1 MLDLRLDIDLGTG
14 PDVLE
19 TVTAELHQ
27 AGTDAERDIEAAWP
41 FKTGRSRRGWTLRR
55 TRDGFDLDNST
66 PYTAFVKGGEA
77 IVDRVLGDVT
87 EATVERLADSLP
99 PAILSEVN
107 HG

>member
-55 TRDGFDLDNST
+55 TREGFDLVNST
-66 PYTAFVKGGEA
+66 PYTAFVRGGEA

-99 PAILSEVN
+99 PAILAEVS
-107 HG
+107 

>member
-55 TRDGFDLDNST
+55 TREGFDLDNST
-66 PYTAFVKGGEA
+66 PYTAYVKGGEA

-99 PAILSEVN
+99 PAILAEVS
-107 HG
+107 

>member
-1 MLDLRLDIDLGTG
+1 MLDLRLDIDFGTG

-41 FKTGRSRRGWTLRR
+41 FVTGRSRRGWTLRR
-55 TRDGFDLDNST
+55 TREGFDLDNST

-87 EATVERLADSLP
+87 RETVERLADSLP
-99 PAILSEVN
+99 PAILAEVN
-107 HG
+107 NG

>member
-1 MLDLRLDIDLGTG
+1 MARRHG
-14 PDVLE
+14 P
-19 TVTAELHQ
+19 Q
-27 AGTDAERDIEAAWP
+27 P
-41 FKTGRSRRGWTLRR
+41 SSWTLRR
-55 TRDGFDLDNST
+55 TREGFDLVNST